1 MDGGDERAPLL
12 GGGESEKK
20 VKKRRGENNLTFQ
33 ESFSSAEN
41 DQPASQTEFF
51 VTMLPFIILQVLY
64 LLFFL
69 FPILSPIFLR
79 PALGS
84 VPPSKPPSTPW
95 RRPRKEPARP
105 SLAPSSGSST
115 SASSSLDPWL
125 GSTSLSGAFVSSFLP
140 DFSSMADHSFY
151 LAFSNGWTTR

>member
-1 MDGGDERAPLL
+1 MDRIDERVPLL
-12 GGGESEKK
+12 GGGSDKK
-20 VKKRRGENNLTFQ
+20 VRRERNLTFG
-33 ESFSSAEN
+33 ESSSSSEHE
-41 DQPASQTEFF
+41 QPASQTEFF
-51 VTMLPFIILQVLY
+51 VTMIPFIILQVLY
-64 LLFFL
+64 LHFPS
-69 FPILSPIFLR
+69 FPILLILLR

-95 RRPRKEPARP
+95 RRPRRERPPP
-105 SLAPSSGSST
+105 SLAPSLASST

-140 DFSSMADHSFY
+140 DFSSTVDHSFS

>member
-1 MDGGDERAPLL
+1 MDRIDERVPLL
-12 GGGESEKK
+12 GGGSDKK
-20 VKKRRGENNLTFQ
+20 VRRERNLTFG
-33 ESFSSAEN
+33 ESSSSSEHE
-41 DQPASQTEFF
+41 QPASQTEFF

-64 LLFFL
+64 LLFF
-69 FPILSPIFLR
+69 LSPIFLR

-140 DFSSMADHSFY
+140 DFSSTADHSFY